1 MLKPLKPRKV
11 DTWESDSDSD
21 ESDDEHDLQNLMVYI
36 GLVKGWGVAVGE
48 QYGLIAELRDAV
60 VRPRYVSQTDRR
72 CAVWAGDRTG
82 DPLAVYVFVSGFT
95 LSRYTFTMYLLCVHT
110 S

>member
-72 CAVWAGDRTG
+72 CAVWAGDWG
-82 DPLAVYVFVSGFT
+82 T
-95 LSRYTFTMYLLCVHT
+95 L
-110 S
+110 